1 MPPRYF
7 YLESGCKGMKF
18 FRISKTFSNY
28 FSKKL
33 HFYYFRNLYMTTF
46 LLYTLLYIGVN
57 RNYLN
62 IISANQTEVEIL
74 YFINL

>member
-1 MPPRYF
+1 
-7 YLESGCKGMKF
+7 
-18 FRISKTFSNY
+18 
-28 FSKKL
+28 
-33 HFYYFRNLYMTTF
+33 MTTF